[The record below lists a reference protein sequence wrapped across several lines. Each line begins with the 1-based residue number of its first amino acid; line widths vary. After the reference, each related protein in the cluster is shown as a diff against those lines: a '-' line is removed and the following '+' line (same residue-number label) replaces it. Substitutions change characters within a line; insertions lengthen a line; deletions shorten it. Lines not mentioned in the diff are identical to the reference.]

1 MPRAYVLI
9 EAPFEK
15 IPSVRNALG
24 SLANCLAIVEGLYPG
39 ELVVH
44 IEGSDAESLNDGLTR
59 QLPGIEGVERV
70 TVWSITN
77 QV

>member
-15 IPSVRNALG
+15 TTSVRNALG
-24 SLANCLAIVEGLYPG
+24 SLGNCKALVEALWPG

-44 IEGSDAESLNDGLTR
+44 IEGNDPDSLHDGLTR
-59 QLPGIEGVERV
+59 QLPAIDGVTRM

-77 QV
+77 RS